1 MFRGQLRRAA
11 LAMLVAILAAAGMQL
26 ATGAPAAAVRTV
38 YYDASRTGEF
48 RTNFDQ
54 AAQIWNS
61 RVSNVR
67 LLAGTPASIT
77 IYVDD
82 GWPRAQPTGLGSG
95 RIWMGRTAVNQ
106 GYDRTRIATHEVG
119 HILGL
124 PDRRTGLCSDLMS
137 GSSAPVSC
145 RNANPSAAEASRVNS
160 LFAGTLAAPAS
171 TTYTWN
177 GASDIGPLVVG
188 GRPATENY
196 PFMVYVSGCT
206 GTLIK
211 AQLGGHRQAL
221 LDAVLGAGGQRQP
234 YQRRHRGAGDPGGQP
249 PERRRQAA
257 ATGQLG
263 HVRAGPDPEHL
274 RRGRHRHP
282 DHRLGPDLPPRGCG
296 SAPAVAN
303 ELDTSIV
310 ADSRCSGINGAYEI
324 CTNNTNGNS
333 GACYGDSGGPQVRQV
348 SGRVEPDRRDQPGR
362 QQQLHLRHR
371 PVHLRRPAVDPLLD
385 HHPGRWPARLT
396 IRDIAGGGERQ
407 TRPRPGVPVCRYVGV
422 THAIPR
428 CGTVPWH
435 IRHIGGGVMPTVVVL
450 ALTLALAPAP
460 SPSATSDPLGDI
472 IGGVGQIVDDL
483 LGGDTPSA
491 APRAER
497 HPHPGVHAESAT
509 GRRSAQPGGA
519 QRDPRARRARR
530 AVSPHPPPPIAA
542 PLTRA
547 PAPARPPC
555 PGATATPPHRP
566 PPPALA
572 SPTRNAWPPVSYLL
586 VVAVLAV
593 LALLLLRRRAPVPA
607 ATQTPDPGPRT
618 GLRPATGSRPG
629 AGQRQPVADQPQRH
643 LRDGPAG

>member
-11 LAMLVAILAAAGMQL
+11 LAMLVAILAAAGIQL
-26 ATGAPAAAVRTV
+26 ATGTPAAAIRTV

-77 IYVDD
+77 IYVDE

-160 LFAGTLAAPAS
+160 LFAGSLAAPAS

-177 GASDIGPLVVG
+177 GDSDISPLVVG

-211 AQLGGHRQAL
+211 GNWAVTAKHCSTPSSVRVGSINRSSGGTVVRVTRAVNHPSVDVKLLQLASSVTYAPAPIPSTSG
-221 LDAVLGAGGQRQP
+221 AVGTATRIIGWGQTC
-234 YQRRHRGAGDPGGQP
+234 A
-249 PERRRQAA
+249 
-257 ATGQLG
+257 
-263 HVRAGPDPEHL
+263 
-274 RRGRHRHP
+274 
-282 DHRLGPDLPPRGCG
+282 PRGCG

-310 ADSRCSGINGAYEI
+310 ADSRCSGINGPYEI

-333 GACYGDSGGPQVRQV
+333 GACYGDSGGPQVR
-348 SGRVEPDRRDQPGR
+348 RVN
-362 QQQLHLRHR
+362 
-371 PVHLRRPAVDPLLD
+371 
-385 HHPGRWPARLT
+385 
-396 IRDIAGGGERQ
+396 
-407 TRPRPGVPVCRYVGV
+407 GV
-422 THAIPR
+422 
-428 CGTVPWH
+428 WNL
-435 IRHIGGGVMPTVVVL
+435 IG
-450 ALTLALAPAP
+450 
-460 SPSATSDPLGDI
+460 ATS
-472 IGGVGQIVDDL
+472 
-483 LGGDTPSA
+483 
-491 APRAER
+491 RA
-497 HPHPGVHAESAT
+497 GNNNSTCAT
-509 GRRSAQPGGA
+509 GPSIYVDLPSIRSWISTQVGG
-519 QRDPRARRARR
+519 
-530 AVSPHPPPPIAA
+530 
-542 PLTRA
+542 L
-547 PAPARPPC
+547 
-555 PGATATPPHRP
+555 
-566 PPPALA
+566 
-572 SPTRNAWPPVSYLL
+572 PV
-586 VVAVLAV
+586 
-593 LALLLLRRRAPVPA
+593 
-607 ATQTPDPGPRT
+607 
-618 GLRPATGSRPG
+618 
-629 AGQRQPVADQPQRH
+629 
-643 LRDGPAG
+643 

>member
-26 ATGAPAAAVRTV
+26 TTGTPAAAVRTV

-67 LLAGTPASIT
+67 LLAGTLASIT

-177 GASDIGPLVVG
+177 GASDISPLVVG

-211 AQLGGHRQAL
+211 GNWAVTAKHCSTPSSVRVGSINRSSGGTVVRVTRAVNHPSVDVKLLQLASSVTYAPAPIPSTSG
-221 LDAVLGAGGQRQP
+221 AVGTATRIIGWGQTC
-234 YQRRHRGAGDPGGQP
+234 A
-249 PERRRQAA
+249 
-257 ATGQLG
+257 
-263 HVRAGPDPEHL
+263 
-274 RRGRHRHP
+274 
-282 DHRLGPDLPPRGCG
+282 PRGCG

-310 ADSRCSGINGAYEI
+310 ADSRCSGINGPYEI

-333 GACYGDSGGPQVRQV
+333 GACYGDSGGPQVR
-348 SGRVEPDRRDQPGR
+348 RVN
-362 QQQLHLRHR
+362 
-371 PVHLRRPAVDPLLD
+371 
-385 HHPGRWPARLT
+385 
-396 IRDIAGGGERQ
+396 
-407 TRPRPGVPVCRYVGV
+407 GVWNV
-422 THAIPR
+422 
-428 CGTVPWH
+428 
-435 IRHIGGGVMPTVVVL
+435 IG
-450 ALTLALAPAP
+450 
-460 SPSATSDPLGDI
+460 ATS
-472 IGGVGQIVDDL
+472 
-483 LGGDTPSA
+483 
-491 APRAER
+491 RA
-497 HPHPGVHAESAT
+497 GNNNSTCAT
-509 GRRSAQPGGA
+509 GPSIYVDLPSIRSWISTQVGG
-519 QRDPRARRARR
+519 
-530 AVSPHPPPPIAA
+530 
-542 PLTRA
+542 L
-547 PAPARPPC
+547 
-555 PGATATPPHRP
+555 
-566 PPPALA
+566 
-572 SPTRNAWPPVSYLL
+572 PV
-586 VVAVLAV
+586 
-593 LALLLLRRRAPVPA
+593 
-607 ATQTPDPGPRT
+607 
-618 GLRPATGSRPG
+618 
-629 AGQRQPVADQPQRH
+629 
-643 LRDGPAG
+643 